1 MQDQES
7 GTAKHSS
14 CVCVWMWLTYCAT
27 LVKLHLGAILF
38 KNLLEIRFNHQTAH
52 DYFIQYVVDFVHV
65 EDYVQLADGLKASVH
80 CFDKNLK

>member
-1 MQDQES
+1 
-7 GTAKHSS
+7 
-14 CVCVWMWLTYCAT
+14 MWSTYCAT

-38 KNLLEIRFNHQTAH
+38 ENLLEIRLNHQTAH

-65 EDYVQLADGLKASVH
+65 EDYVQLADGLEASVH